1 MNLASR
7 YPAAVTNSMSSRALP
22 FAVLIFAGI
31 FFWAWVVLAG
41 AGGGLT
47 DPADI
52 LTQGAQATAQADSFH
67 LSLTVEGDVTDR
79 TSGDPVALDGVS
91 VEGDVDVANHAA
103 QVSFSLPMLFGMEGE
118 LILIDGEL
126 YLLTPMSGDQW
137 IHLPASSEGGEGGG
151 QPSEEPTS
159 EEIAQKVDE
168 LLATEGVSIAKLA
181 DQACGNDTCYHVQ
194 LSISEE
200 AMAAHQD
207 MGGVDEV
214 GGSDELGG
222 LLPDPEFS
230 GPAVVDLLFQH
241 DGLWLREVTVSSEGD
256 AGEASFNAELSG
268 YNTAFDIAAPP
279 ADQVIEGDDIPFFQ

>member
-1 MNLASR
+1 
-7 YPAAVTNSMSSRALP
+7 MSSRALP

-31 FFWAWVVLAG
+31 FFWAWVALAG
-41 AGGGLT
+41 TGGGLT

-52 LTQGAQATAQADSFH
+52 LTQGAQATAQADRFH
-67 LSLTVEGDVTDR
+67 LALTVEGDVTDR

-126 YLLTPMSGDQW
+126 YLLTPMAGDQW
-137 IHLPASSEGGEGGG
+137 IHMPASSEGGDE
-151 QPSEEPTS
+151 PTEEPTN
-159 EEIAQKVDE
+159 EEIAQKIDE
-168 LLATEGVSIAKLA
+168 LLATEGVSLTKLA
-181 DQACGNDTCYHVQ
+181 DQACGEDTCYHLQ

-200 AMAAHQD
+200 AMAAHED

-222 LLPDPEFS
+222 LVPDPEFS

-241 DGLWLREVTVSSEGD
+241 NGLWLREVTVSSEGD
-256 AGEASFNAELSG
+256 AGEASFTAELSEF
-268 YNTAFDIAAPP
+268 NTAFDISAPP
-279 ADQVIEGDDIPFFQ
+279 ADQVIEGDDFPLFQ